1 MFLTLIDY
9 IVVFLY
15 LAVIAAIGLT
25 ISLRGQKT
33 TSKYFVADKQIPTW
47 AVAFTLMATLISSNT
62 LVAHPAIVFKSSM
75 ILVPGFLLIPF
86 VLVFVAIVVVPFY
99 RRVIGMSAYEY
110 IGKRFGL
117 GGRIFTSF
125 GFILDRTFDIGVT
138 LVTTGLVVSVRT
150 GWDIRWVLVG
160 VGLFT
165 IVYTCIGGIQAVVW
179 TDVAQGIVLIGG
191 GLLILSILLFSP
203 EAGPPGAV
211 VAEAWRAGKFSFGNP
226 ELSWQSLFN
235 QEERTVWMF
244 LAAMGILWTR
254 RYVCDQNMVQRYLIA
269 KTDAEARKGTLIG
282 AALSVPILLGFNLIG
297 ACLYGFYALT
307 DAQPPEIVDYLLPYF
322 VLEFLPAGIVGLLVA
337 AILAASMSSLSS
349 DLNSIATVLTRDY
362 FQRFLP
368 NLADSVHLKIGR
380 LMVLVSGSIS
390 VVIGLIIAPT
400 EISEPLATKALT
412 IATIITTGTL
422 GLFALGFLS
431 RKATRTG
438 CYTGI
443 ACTLLFMSWAL
454 LSSSGHPWF
463 DWFPIRYTM
472 NTILIGIFGQ
482 FVMFGTGWIASV
494 FLGGYRPEDI
504 DSLIYKRSREAS

>member
-1 MFLTLIDY
+1 MYLTLLDY
-9 IVVFLY
+9 VVVFLY
-15 LAVIAAIGLT
+15 LAGIGAIGLT
-25 ISLRGQKT
+25 ISLKGQKT
-33 TSKYFVADKQIPTW
+33 TSKYFVADKQIPSW

-75 ILVPGFLLIPF
+75 VLMPGFLLVPF
-86 VLVFVAIVVVPFY
+86 VLVFVAYIVVPFY

-117 GGRIFTSF
+117 GGRIFTSS
-125 GFILDRTFDIGVT
+125 GFIIDRTFDIGVT
-138 LVTTGLVVSVRT
+138 LVTTGIVVSVMT
-150 GWDIRWVLVG
+150 GWDIKWVLVG

-165 IVYTCIGGIQAVVW
+165 IVYTCLGGIQAVVW
-179 TDVAQGIVLIGG
+179 TDVAQGVVLIGG
-191 GLLILSILLFSP
+191 GLLILILLLFSS

-211 VAEAWRAGKFSFGNP
+211 LGEAWRAGKFSFGNP
-226 ELSWQSLFN
+226 EFSWQSLFN
-235 QEERTVWMF
+235 TEERTVWMF
-244 LAAMGILWTR
+244 LAAMAILWTR

-269 KTDAEARKGTLIG
+269 KTDSEARKGTLMG

-307 DAQPPEIVDYLLPYF
+307 DAQPPEIVDHLLPHF
-322 VLEFLPAGIVGLLVA
+322 VLDFLPAGIVGLLVA

-380 LMVLVSGSIS
+380 SMVFVSGSIS
-390 VVIGLIIAPT
+390 IIIGVLIAPT
-400 EISEPLATKALT
+400 EVTEPLATKALT

-422 GLFALGFLS
+422 GLFMLGFLS
-431 RKATRTG
+431 KRATRRG
-438 CYTGI
+438 CYIGI
-443 ACTLLFMSWAL
+443 GCTLLFMAWAL
-454 LSSSGHPWF
+454 LTSSGHPWF
-463 DWFPIRYTM
+463 DWMPIRYTM

-482 FVMFGTGWIASV
+482 FVMFGTGLLASV
-494 FLGGYRPEDI
+494 LFGGYRPEEI
-504 DSLIYKRSREAS
+504 DSLVFKRS